1 VPVGRKGFE
10 MRWLT
15 AIAIAFAAA
24 APALADCTRSQLGA
38 MCEWEEQSA
47 IRALERSETE
57 AQLRARLWQWL
68 GPRAPKVRGP
78 IHPRLTLAEH
88 PDELGKGK
96 SH

>member
-1 VPVGRKGFE
+1 
-10 MRWLT
+10 MT
-15 AIAIAFAAA
+15 IAAA
-24 APALADCTRSQLGA
+24 TPALADCGRSQSRV

-57 AQLRARLWQWL
+57 AQLRARLWQLL
-68 GPRAPKVRGP
+68 GPRAPKIRGP
-78 IHPRLTLAEH
+78 ILLRLTLAEH